1 MIMETYLRRGQRS
14 LRRLALDSR
23 VRTLGQ
29 AIAWTLGGFFLSAA
43 SIGGVPLPLAPGFIS
58 AVTGWRAGLMSLGAM
73 VGFPSFWGAGGNI
86 GIVWSAA
93 GGLLAMLV
101 GRLESSREQPWMMP
115 MLMTFLT
122 AVTEITFLLI
132 LKDPT
137 AFLLRV
143 FRVGLALFFSML
155 FAQSVHCRERIT
167 QWVTQGVLVL
177 GLAQVRLGPF
187 SLGHVCAGA
196 MAACPFPAA
205 VLAGVGLDLAKV
217 SPVSMAAC
225 QCLAWFARQFPWPQ
239 KWQVCLTPALAYL
252 GVSLAWGV
260 WDTGPLPALV
270 LGGFLGP
277 LIPEAPAQI
286 RRWPTGAAQVRLE
299 MGANLMGRMQRIL
312 VEFPPPPI
320 DAQALVEK
328 ARDLA
333 CSGCSIRKYC
343 RASFTADLL
352 EHPLDA
358 DCRKQARLVPELRRA
373 RDHYRL
379 LLADRQRWGEYRL
392 ALQQQ
397 YQFLGQYLQ
406 KLGSD
411 LNKGAPAAKAQFRCA
426 ASARSRSKERANGD
440 TCVAFPGQDCCF
452 YVLLCDGMG
461 TGLGA
466 AQEGHAAAVLLR
478 QLLGAG
484 FPAEHALET
493 ANNLLVL
500 SGRSGAVTV
509 DLAQIHLD
517 TGIVQLY
524 KWGAAPS
531 WVLTRAGAEKI
542 GTATYP
548 LGLDLGK
555 SRMVIKK
562 LSLRRGETLVL
573 LSDGLDGED
582 VLTRLTPDAPPGE
595 LAAKILEGSGSSGE
609 DDATAAVIRLTPSAV
624 PSS

>member
-1 MIMETYLRRGQRS
+1 MMMETYLRRGQRN
-14 LRRLALDSR
+14 LHRLTLDPR
-23 VRTLGQ
+23 VRCLGSGVLW
-29 AIAWTLGGFFLSAA
+29 AGGGFLLSAA
-43 SIGGVPLPLAPGFIS
+43 SIAGVPVPLAPGLIC
-58 AVTGWRAGLMSLGAM
+58 AATGWRTALMSLGAM
-73 VGFPSFWGAGGNI
+73 VGYPTFWGTAGSI
-86 GIVWSAA
+86 GIVWAA
-93 GGLLAMLV
+93 TAGLLAMLV
-101 GRLESSREQPWMMP
+101 GRLESSRQMP
-115 MLMTFLT
+115 MMIPVLAAFLT
-122 AVTEITFLLI
+122 AVTEMCFWLI

-137 AFLLRV
+137 PFAMRAVRV
-143 FRVGLALFFSML
+143 ALSLFFAML
-155 FAQSVHCRERIT
+155 FLQAAHCRERMT
-167 QWVTQGVLVL
+167 DWLAEGVLVL
-177 GLAQVRLGPF
+177 GLAQIRLGQF
-187 SLGHVCAGA
+187 SLGHICAGA

-217 SPVSMAAC
+217 SPVSMTAC
-225 QCLAWFARQFPWPQ
+225 QCLAWLARQYPWPQ

-260 WDTGPLPALV
+260 WDTAPLPGLV

-277 LIPEAPAQI
+277 LIPDSQAQV
-286 RRWPTGAAQVRLE
+286 RRWPTGAAQVQLE
-299 MGANLMGRMQRIL
+299 MGANLMAQMQNIL
-312 VEFPPPPI
+312 ITFPPPVI

-373 RDHYRL
+373 REHYRL
-379 LLADRQRWGEYRL
+379 LLADRQRRGEYRL

-397 YQFLGQYLQ
+397 YRFLAEYLRT
-406 KLGSD
+406 LGND
-411 LNKGAPAAKAQFRCA
+411 LSKTTPATRAQFRCV

-466 AQEGHAAAVLLR
+466 AQEGHTAAVLLR
-478 QLLGAG
+478 KLLGAG
-484 FPAEHALET
+484 FPSEHALET
-493 ANNLLVL
+493 VNNLLVL

-517 TGIVQLY
+517 TGIVKLY

-531 WVLTRAGAEKI
+531 WVLTRGGTEKI

-548 LGLDLGK
+548 PGLDLGK
-555 SRMVIKK
+555 SRMVTKK
-562 LSLRRGETLVL
+562 LSLRRGETLIL

-609 DDATAAVIRLTPSAV
+609 DDATAAVIRLVPSAV